1 MATSAQ
7 RREQLEAHLQKFRE
21 IADQRVKE
29 KIVQWSYYLPA
40 MVSATILICQ
50 IANTIIFASFAYNF
64 GKLYILLDEYMLNT
78 DAMNITLPN
87 STVQFH
93 YSGINVDRINQI
105 DNYHDQLW
113 NLFIAEVIE
122 LIFPVIN
129 LFMFAWIVKDKR
141 RRLPAR
147 VQIIY
152 LLCPALALI
161 LSITQALTI
170 HVTITESIYTVRFL
184 LVKLLSILL
193 EVNKAG
199 RFSIEQYFECEF
211 FNDDDIVKPP
221 CAGQIH
227 DTVLSKSTMTVVISI
242 HVIPIVIFIYLLI
255 RNLKSHKLEHLF
267 LYIESVQPTTED
279 SACSTVPAVDGVNA
293 EKDGD
298 IPRKT
303 TNGAFSSSEDQQ
315 SLKQTLNNLLLGF
328 NVKFVPKRVF
338 CDGMSNQNSNT
349 LNRANGRRKRN
360 EGDVGKF

>member
-1 MATSAQ
+1 MTTSAQ

-29 KIVQWSYYLPA
+29 KIVRWSYYLPA

-64 GKLYILLDEYMLNT
+64 GKLYIMLDDYMRKT
-78 DAMNITLPN
+78 DAMNITMPN
-87 STVQFH
+87 STVQFQ
-93 YSGINVDRINQI
+93 YKGINVDRITKI

-141 RRLPAR
+141 RRFPSR

-170 HVTITESIYTVRFL
+170 HVTVTESIYTVRFL
-184 LVKLLSILL
+184 LVKLLGVLL
-193 EVNKAG
+193 EVNRAG

-227 DTVLSKSTMTVVISI
+227 DSVLSKSTMTVVMTI
-242 HVIPIVIFIYLLI
+242 HIIPIVIFIYLLV
-255 RNLKSHKLEHLF
+255 RNLKSDKLEHLF
-267 LYIESVQPTTED
+267 LYIESVGSDP
-279 SACSTVPAVDGVNA
+279 SAMPGEYGDA
-293 EKDGD
+293 EKGGHG
-298 IPRKT
+298 KMT
-303 TNGAFSSSEDQQ
+303 HGAYSSQEQ
-315 SLKQTLNNLLLGF
+315 QTLKETLNDLLLGF
-328 NVKFVPKRVF
+328 NAKFMPKRVF
-338 CDGMSNQNSNT
+338 CDSMSKQQKVNGSNSSGGD
-349 LNRANGRRKRN
+349 AGRTKGPMEEKQRP
-360 EGDVGKF
+360 ETSL